1 MRHGKYFMY
10 DKGKKGGECTE
21 DHDHEEEDEHVHEEG
36 QSHHE
41 DEEVLLTWWSGS
53 QEIYT
58 WWNYKFEF
66 LQIS

>member
-41 DEEVLLTWWSGS
+41 DEEVLLT
-53 QEIYT
+53 
-58 WWNYKFEF
+58 
-66 LQIS
+66 